1 MGLEMGGDGPGI
13 SWHVIGWSPVTL
25 HGKKSEEAPQ
35 PRVAQLPVTPVGP
48 GGCAFDPGE
57 ILLGD
62 AHVGSALGA
71 THEVS
76 SG

>member
-13 SWHVIGWSPVTL
+13 SWDPPVTL